1 MKRSV
6 VDDIVQPL
14 TSALGNDK
22 TRISLA
28 LAVAIAYSLPMPA
41 QSVEGGKAELYYIR
55 HCMTK
60 VNRFVSDFNERFLVD
75 VSGIADAVKTI
86 WCVRYDMLYS
96 RDPAKLIAIA
106 QGTCPIK
113 DYLAGFSFDD
123 VTASQV
129 ISAGIASIDRIEREL
144 CDESSTTSDV

>member
-14 TSALGNDK
+14 TSALGSDK
-22 TRISLA
+22 TRISMA
-28 LAVAIAYSLPMPA
+28 LAVALAYSLPMPSERS
-41 QSVEGGKAELYYIR
+41 QGTPELFYISNS
-55 HCMTK
+55 MTK
-60 VNRFVSDFNERFLVD
+60 VNRFVSDFNDRFLVD
-75 VSGIADAVKTI
+75 VNSIVDAVKMI

-113 DYLAGFSFDD
+113 DYLAGFSFDE
-123 VTASQV
+123 VTSSQV
-129 ISAGIASIDRIEREL
+129 ISAGIASIDRIERIL
-144 CDESSTTSDV
+144 CDDSPTISDV

>member
-28 LAVAIAYSLPMPA
+28 LAVAIAYSLPMPTERT
-41 QSVEGGKAELYYIR
+41 QGTPEIFYIGN
-55 HCMTK
+55 HMTK
-60 VNRFVSDFNERFLVD
+60 VNRFVSDFNERFLID
-75 VSGIADAVKTI
+75 VSGIADAAKVI

-106 QGTCPIK
+106 HGTCPIK

-123 VTASQV
+123 VTSSQV
-129 ISAGIASIDRIEREL
+129 ISAGIASIDRIERVL
-144 CDESSTTSDV
+144 CDDASSTSDV